1 MVSDFTE
8 HIHVLRHS
16 KFPSTFTTAV
26 ETDLKEAIKKVILGR
41 CWCSSN
47 KVILFWRE
55 AKCLFPVKHIPLNMF
70 PVCKSV
76 VEEQWRST
84 PNTTVKQN
92 RSDQCLVPRRK
103 WCCYQS
109 EMINNAEGKLWDSN
123 PSSPRL
129 RSEAVKRAP
138 LAGPTEPWDN
148 ETGFQP
154 QLWVTPVPEPTS
166 PHRGFSP
173 ASRQPSISEGHRI
186 KQKAISVAEPWKE
199 TNSQDL
205 EFSTESQDFLICRE
219 KQEQL
224 KVSNHV
230 QLLSSRFWW
239 NINKFHI
246 RALARARCC
255 LFVLGN
261 SAFIFEEDVIKAHF
275 KKLPLAP
282 SFLFD
287 YILAQS
293 PASHV
298 EPLSQSSDR
307 ERIRCATSL
316 SPLSPP
322 SLEQSETGE
331 ATRSNWSDLRQSV
344 LSNSA
349 YLGQVHQAPLKQRH

>member
-1 MVSDFTE
+1 M
-8 HIHVLRHS
+8 
-16 KFPSTFTTAV
+16 
-26 ETDLKEAIKKVILGR
+26 
-41 CWCSSN
+41 
-47 KVILFWRE
+47 
-55 AKCLFPVKHIPLNMF
+55 
-70 PVCKSV
+70 
-76 VEEQWRST
+76 
-84 PNTTVKQN
+84 PNTTLKQN
-92 RSDQCLVPRRK
+92 HNDQCSVPRRK

-109 EMINNAEGKLWDSN
+109 EMINNAKGKLWDSN

-129 RSEAVKRAP
+129 RSEAGKRAP

-166 PHRGFSP
+166 PHRSFSP

-205 EFSTESQDFLICRE
+205 ELSTESQDFLICRE
-219 KQEQL
+219 KQQEQL

-239 NINKFHI
+239 NINKFPI
-246 RALARARCC
+246 SALARVRCC

-293 PASHV
+293 PVSNV
-298 EPLSQSSDR
+298 EPYLDPSDR
-307 ERIRCATSL
+307 ERIRCTTSL
-316 SPLSPP
+316 SLRSPP
-322 SLEQSETGE
+322 KLEQSETVE
-331 ATRSNWSDLRQSV
+331 ATRSNWSCLRKSV
-344 LSNSA
+344 LSTSV
-349 YLGQVHQAPLKQRH
+349 YLGQIHQPPPWNSDDTKSSTG

>member
-1 MVSDFTE
+1 MLLKSHLENCWVTQVTKWFLTSQNTSMFSDT
-8 HIHVLRHS
+8 S
-16 KFPSTFTTAV
+16 KVTSIFTTTV
-26 ETDLKEAIKKVILGR
+26 ETDVKEAIKKWYQEDVGVQAIKSYG
-41 CWCSSN
+41 S
-47 KVILFWRE
+47 E
-55 AKCLFPVKHIPLNMF
+55 EKCLVPGKHISLNRV
-70 PVCKSV
+70 PVRKTV
-76 VEEQWRST
+76 VEEQWNSM
-84 PNTTVKQN
+84 PNTTLKQN
-92 RSDQCLVPRRK
+92 HNDECSVPRRK

-109 EMINNAEGKLWDSN
+109 EMVNNAMGKLWDSN

-129 RSEAVKRAP
+129 RSEAGKRAP

-166 PHRGFSP
+166 PHHSFSP

-205 EFSTESQDFLICRE
+205 ELSTESQDFLICRE
-219 KQEQL
+219 KQQEQL

-239 NINKFHI
+239 NINKFPI
-246 RALARARCC
+246 RALARVRCC

-293 PASHV
+293 PVSNV
-298 EPLSQSSDR
+298 EPLSR
-307 ERIRCATSL
+307 SL
-316 SPLSPP
+316 
-322 SLEQSETGE
+322 
-331 ATRSNWSDLRQSV
+331 R
-344 LSNSA
+344 
-349 YLGQVHQAPLKQRH
+349 